1 MSILAITTAVLLA
14 GAPADAGGTPPI
26 APTVMDQT
34 ATPPPGTPPAP
45 PLEAGD
51 PAPPVEDAAKPDIS
65 VADDI
70 EQSPIVVTAG
80 APNDPG
86 DPIQQVN
93 TAAFEVTQAVDDAF
107 VAPVSL
113 SYKRTLP
120 KPLRTGLRNFLGNLR
135 EPVVFLNFLIQLK
148 PGKAVETLG
157 RFTINS
163 TIGVGGLVD
172 VAKNRPFNLPRRPN
186 GFAHSL
192 GYYGVKPGPY
202 LFLPLIGPTTVRDLF
217 GRWLDLLVLPV
228 AIGKPFNR
236 PVWAA
241 STFVVSSLDDRAESD
256 EKLRALRENSAD
268 PYEAVRDSYL
278 RERQAE
284 INQLRGKRSGPASLT
299 PEPVKPPA
307 TSPSSPP
314 PLTESPPAGA
324 DAEMPLTP
332 GMQLVTQDR

>member
-1 MSILAITTAVLLA
+1 MLLA
-14 GAPADAGGTPPI
+14 GAPVDASTTPPNPPEI
-26 APTVMDQT
+26 TSQVAAPAA
-34 ATPPPGTPPAP
+34 ATEPAPPAP
-45 PLEAGD
+45 EAEPPSPAES
-51 PAPPVEDAAKPDIS
+51 PAPAPVTGVDET
-65 VADDI
+65 
-70 EQSPIVVTAG
+70 EQSPIVVTAD
-80 APNDPG
+80 APPDPG

-93 TAAFEVTQAVDDAF
+93 TASFEVTQAVDDAL

-113 SYKRTLP
+113 SYKRALP
-120 KPLRTGLRNFLGNLR
+120 GPVRTGLRNFLNNLQ

-157 RFTINS
+157 RFAVNS
-163 TIGVGGLVD
+163 TIGGAGLVD
-172 VAKNRPFNLPRRPN
+172 VAKKRPFNLPRRPN

-228 AIGKPFNR
+228 AVGKPFNR

-241 STFVVSSLDDRAESD
+241 STFVVRSLDDRAESD
-256 EKLRALRENSAD
+256 EKLRSLRGGPAD

-284 INQLRGKRSGPASLT
+284 IDALRGKRGEEAT
-299 PEPVKPPA
+299 PQPNAK
-307 TSPSSPP
+307 TP
-314 PLTESPPAGA
+314 PLEP
-324 DAEMPLTP
+324 
-332 GMQLVTQDR
+332 

>member
-1 MSILAITTAVLLA
+1 MSISAFATAVLLA
-14 GAPADAGGTPPI
+14 GAPAEAGDVPAAT
-26 APTVMDQT
+26 T
-34 ATPPPGTPPAP
+34 AAVSHETPPAP
-45 PLEAGD
+45 AST
-51 PAPPVEDAAKPDIS
+51 PAPSPPAPETESAAPSQDAAQPAASD
-65 VADDI
+65 ADGI
-70 EQSPIVVTAG
+70 EQSAIIVTAN
-80 APNDPG
+80 PPPDPG

-120 KPLRTGLRNFLGNLR
+120 KPVRTGLRNFLGNLQ

-148 PGKAVETLG
+148 PGKAFETLG
-157 RFTINS
+157 RFTVNS
-163 TIGVGGLVD
+163 TIGVGGLID
-172 VAKNRPFNLPRRPN
+172 VAKKRPFNLPRRRN
-186 GFAHSL
+186 GFAYSL

-217 GRWLDLLVLPV
+217 GRWLDLLVLPL

-256 EKLRALRENSAD
+256 EKLRALREGTTD

-284 INQLRGKRSGPASLT
+284 IDKLRGKVSNSAPLAPA
-299 PEPVKPPA
+299 EPA
-307 TSPSSPP
+307 TPSAAPPSSEPP
-314 PLTESPPAGA
+314 EVTSLSSAAPDVITFPLTVCSGC
-324 DAEMPLTP
+324 
-332 GMQLVTQDR
+332 